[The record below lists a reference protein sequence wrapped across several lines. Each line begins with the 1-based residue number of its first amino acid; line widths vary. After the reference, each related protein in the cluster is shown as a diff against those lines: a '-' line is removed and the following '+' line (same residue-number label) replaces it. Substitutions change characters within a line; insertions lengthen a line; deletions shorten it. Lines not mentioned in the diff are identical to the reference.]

1 MRSFGEP
8 QRAGRWWHTGA
19 RQEARA
25 TYQTD
30 AANARSDAIDLRSDT
45 LTQPSEAMRR
55 AMAEARVGDDVY
67 SEDPTVNR
75 LEEMAADL
83 LGKEAAVFGV
93 SGTMGNLMALLAWV
107 PRGGEVIAGESS
119 HTLEGEA
126 GGYAVLVG
134 ASARGVQRGP
144 DGMLPPAAIAEAFRD
159 PIQDVHEPISS
170 LVTIENSYNASGGL
184 PLPVAYT
191 EAVAAV
197 AHERGVPL
205 HVDGARLFNSAVAL
219 GVPAADLVRP
229 ADSVMI
235 ALSKGLACPVGSLLA
250 GDREFIRR
258 ARRAR
263 KLIGGGMRQ
272 AGVIAA
278 AGVVAL
284 RTGPE
289 GMIDR
294 LAEDHAN
301 AHRFAAGLASFDFID
316 VDLGRVQTNF
326 VMFKVH
332 PTRDDERPLVARE
345 RFVEALDGLGVR
357 TFAHVDGQIRAV
369 THFNISTADIDRALE
384 IVPRAWKAIG
394 GAVPAPL
401 PELTVA

>member
-1 MRSFGEP
+1 MCSLGLPLLSTPEMVAHCRSEEESP
-8 QRAGRWWHTGA
+8 
-19 RQEARA
+19 
-25 TYQTD
+25 TYQNDGSGT
-30 AANARSDAIDLRSDT
+30 RPDAIDLRSDT
-45 LTQPSEAMRR
+45 LTQPSPAMRR
-55 AMAEARVGDDVY
+55 AMAEARLGDDVY
-67 SEDPTVNR
+67 SEDPTVNL
-75 LEEMAADL
+75 LEEMAASI

-107 PRGGEVIAGESS
+107 PRGGEIIAGESS
-119 HTLEGEA
+119 HTLAGEA

-134 ASARGVQRGP
+134 ASARTIARGP

-159 PIQDVHEPISS
+159 PSQDVHEPISS

-184 PLPVAYT
+184 PLPIAYE

-205 HVDGARLFNSAVAL
+205 HLDGARLFNSAIAL
-219 GVPAADLVRP
+219 GVSAAELCRP
-229 ADSVMI
+229 VDSVMI
-235 ALSKGLACPVGSLLA
+235 ALSKGLGCPVGSILA
-250 GDREFIRR
+250 GDRDFIRR

-284 RTGPE
+284 RYGPE

-301 AHRFAAGLASFDFID
+301 ARRFASGLATFDFIEVD
-316 VDLGRVQTNF
+316 VERMRTNF
-326 VMFKVH
+326 VMFKVR
-332 PTRDDERPLVARE
+332 PTRDDEHPLAARE
-345 RFVEALDGLGVR
+345 RFVAALDERGVR

-369 THFNISTADIDRALE
+369 THYNISTADIDRALE
-384 IVPRAWKAIG
+384 IVPQAWRAIG
-394 GAVPAPL
+394 GGVPAA
-401 PELTVA
+401 VA